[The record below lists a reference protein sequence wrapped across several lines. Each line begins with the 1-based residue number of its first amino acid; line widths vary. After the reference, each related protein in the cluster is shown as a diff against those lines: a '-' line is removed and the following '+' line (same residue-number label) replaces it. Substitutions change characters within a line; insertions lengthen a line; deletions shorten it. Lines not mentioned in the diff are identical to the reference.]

1 MVFVNSIEL
10 GKLGSSLPSLPS
22 SLSLTKFTNF
32 QVFYPISHGISEL
45 TRKIV

>member
-10 GKLGSSLPSLPS
+10 GKLGSSLPSSP
-22 SLSLTKFTNF
+22 SLTKFTNF

>member
-10 GKLGSSLPSLPS
+10 GKLGSSLPSSP
-22 SLSLTKFTNF
+22 SLTKFTNF
-32 QVFYPISHGISEL
+32 QVFYPISHDISEL